1 MEIST
6 KTFSKLVSLVG
17 KKVGFHNAE
26 DLAQNIMV
34 RAWES
39 FDESKGASFESYCFL
54 VAQGKLLDNM
64 RSKYRKGNFAS
75 LDILQ
80 SADNPE
86 DPGFE
91 IPAKSSKYNLL
102 EIAEEVCTEE
112 ECFILAKK
120 LDGFDSYEIANMIG
134 ISYGELSK
142 RYSKAVEKL
151 RREM

>member
-1 MEIST
+1 MDIST
-6 KTFSKLVSLVG
+6 KTFGKLVSLVG
-17 KKVGFHNAE
+17 KKIGFHNAE

-54 VAQGKLLDNM
+54 VAQGKLMDNL
-64 RSKYRKGNFAS
+64 RSKYRRGNFAS

-91 IPAKSSKYNLL
+91 IPAKSSKYDIL
-102 EIAEEVCTEE
+102 EVAEEVCNEE
-112 ECFILAKK
+112 EVYIIGKK
-120 LDGFDSYEIANMIG
+120 LEGFDGYEIANMLG
-134 ISYGELSK
+134 VSPAYISKAYA
-142 RYSKAVEKL
+142 KAVEKL
-151 RREM
+151 REEM

>member
-1 MEIST
+1 MDIST
-6 KTFSKLVSLVG
+6 KTFGKLVSLVG
-17 KKVGFHNAE
+17 KKIGFHNAE
-26 DLAQNIMV
+26 DLAQNIML

-54 VAQGKLLDNM
+54 VAQGKLVDTM
-64 RSKYRKGNFAS
+64 RSKYRRGNFAS

-91 IPAKSSKYNLL
+91 IPAKSSKYDLL
-102 EIAEEVCTEE
+102 EIAEEVCNEE
-112 ECFILAKK
+112 EVYIIGKK
-120 LDGFDSYEIANMIG
+120 LEGFDGYEIANMLG
-134 ISYGELSK
+134 VSQGYISKAYA
-142 RYSKAVEKL
+142 KAVEKL

>member
-26 DLAQNIMV
+26 DLAQNIML

-54 VAQGKLLDNM
+54 VAQGKLVDTM
-64 RSKYRKGNFAS
+64 RSKYRRGNFAS

-91 IPAKSSKYNLL
+91 IPAKSARYNLL
-102 EIAEEVCTEE
+102 EIAEEVCNEE
-112 ECFILAKK
+112 EVYIIGKK
-120 LDGFDSYEIANMIG
+120 LEGFDGYEIANMLG
-134 ISYGELSK
+134 VSPGYISKSYA
-142 RYSKAVEKL
+142 KAVEKL
-151 RREM
+151 RKEM

>member
-1 MEIST
+1 MDIST
-6 KTFSKLVSLVG
+6 KTFGKLVSLVG
-17 KKVGFHNAE
+17 KKVGYHNAE

-39 FDESKGASFESYCFL
+39 YDASKGASFESYCFL

-64 RSKYRKGNFAS
+64 RSKYRKGNLAS

-80 SADNPE
+80 ASNNPE
-86 DPGFE
+86 EPSFE
-91 IPAKSSKYNLL
+91 IPAKSSRYDIL

-112 ECFILAKK
+112 ECFILGKK
-120 LDGFDSYEIANMIG
+120 LEGFDSYEIANMLG
-134 ISYGELSK
+134 VSPGELSK
-142 RYSKAVEKL
+142 RYSVAVEKL

>member
-6 KTFSKLVSLVG
+6 KTFGKIVSLVG
-17 KKVGFHNAE
+17 KKVGYHNAE

-39 FDESKGASFESYCFL
+39 YDESKGCTFESYCFL
-54 VAQGKLLDNM
+54 VAQGKLMDNL
-64 RSKYRKGNFAS
+64 RSKYRRGNFAS

-91 IPAKSSKYNLL
+91 IPAKSSKYDLL
-102 EIAEEVCTEE
+102 EIAEEVCNEE
-112 ECFILAKK
+112 EVYIISKK
-120 LDGFDSYEIANMIG
+120 LEGFDGYEIANMLG
-134 ISYGELSK
+134 VSPGYISKAYA
-142 RYSKAVEKL
+142 KAVEKL
-151 RREM
+151 REEM